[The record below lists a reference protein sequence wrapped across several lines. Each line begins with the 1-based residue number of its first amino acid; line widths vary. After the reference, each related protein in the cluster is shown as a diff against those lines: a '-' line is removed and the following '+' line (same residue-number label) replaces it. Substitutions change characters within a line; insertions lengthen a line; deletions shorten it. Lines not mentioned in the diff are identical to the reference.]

1 MNIECITIE
10 IKFLRE
16 VGKISSRGKKN
27 FFLGAG
33 KPILVVRKFFLQ
45 VKDIFFRKKFGC
57 FAENVLPLRC
67 TITVVH

>member
-33 KPILVVRKFFLQ
+33 KPIFRGKKNFLQ
-45 VKDIFFRKKFGC
+45 VKDNFFRKKFGC